1 MEPLRIVGVGLLVTV
16 LAVVVREHRPELA
29 VYLSLA
35 GAALLLLLVVQR
47 LAGLVG
53 VLTDLAGR
61 AHLEAPYLATVLKVI
76 GVAYVVGLGAQVCR
90 DAGERAVAEKM
101 ELAGKIV
108 ILSLSLP
115 IMLAVVDTV
124 AGILP

>member
-1 MEPLRIVGVGLLVTV
+1 MEPLRIVGIGLVVTF

-29 VYLSLA
+29 VYLSLS
-35 GAALLLLLVVQR
+35 GAALLLLLVVGR

-53 VLTDLAGR
+53 VLMDLAAR
-61 AHLEAPYLATVLKVI
+61 ARLEAPYLATVLKVI

-90 DAGERAVAEKM
+90 DAGERAVADKM
-101 ELAGKIV
+101 ELAGKVV
-108 ILSLSLP
+108 ILTLALP

-124 AGILP
+124 AGMLP